1 MALADDGGGLD
12 SMAGL
17 DRLWRARSR
26 WRARWSWRA
35 TISEEMACL
44 VNDGGLDGEI
54 DGVGGLDS
62 GGLDR
67 QWRWRAGDD

>member
-1 MALADDGGGLD
+1 
-12 SMAGL
+12 
-17 DRLWRARSR
+17 
-26 WRARWSWRA
+26 
-35 TISEEMACL
+35 MACL